1 LHLHSRNFRACAGFP
16 VIRSRI
22 AVVSDGT
29 PDPGKNQQDEI
40 LPNSAADEFFGRMK
54 HDFRRPKPSEEAIAS
69 ALQAIQKLTGEVIV
83 EHSVTSPHNAGAE
96 KCPKC
101 GGENSIT
108 NRFCGYCGTLM
119 DRVEKPQAKLDA
131 NPSQTGSEGQH
142 HYHHHYH
149 HHYFSEAE
157 KVGPAQ
163 QSDIRSISPHIPNE
177 AEGPVFSENEAEAT
191 SAIQKLVQTWSRC
204 FNSKRLDELMELYS
218 SDSIVL
224 RPNSVPAHG
233 QDAVRQ
239 LLETALEAGLGDVQL
254 DCADIGIVGDFA
266 CLTGRSKML
275 VPSAPA
281 RRREETGKY
290 LIVVRREGGEW
301 KIVADSW
308 CMDTPKAPPVSASV
322 PVLPIRGRK

>member
-1 LHLHSRNFRACAGFP
+1 MFP
-16 VIRSRI
+16 AIRSRM
-22 AVVSDGT
+22 ALVSDGT
-29 PDPGKNQQDEI
+29 PDPGKDQQDGI

-83 EHSVTSPHNAGAE
+83 EHSVGSPHNTGGE

-101 GGENSIT
+101 GGENSVT

-119 DRVEKPQAKLDA
+119 DRVEKPQAKPEA
-131 NPSQTGSEGQH
+131 NQPQTGSEGQH

-157 KVGPAQ
+157 KVGPAKQ
-163 QSDIRSISPHIPNE
+163 LDLRSISPHIPNE

-239 LLETALEAGLGDVQL
+239 IFETALEAGLGDVQL
-254 DCADIGIVGDFA
+254 DCADIGIVDDFA

-275 VPSAPA
+275 VPTGPA
-281 RRREETGKY
+281 KRREETGKY
-290 LIVVRREGGEW
+290 LIVVRREGGDW

-308 CMDTPKAPPVSASV
+308 CMDTPKAPAASASA